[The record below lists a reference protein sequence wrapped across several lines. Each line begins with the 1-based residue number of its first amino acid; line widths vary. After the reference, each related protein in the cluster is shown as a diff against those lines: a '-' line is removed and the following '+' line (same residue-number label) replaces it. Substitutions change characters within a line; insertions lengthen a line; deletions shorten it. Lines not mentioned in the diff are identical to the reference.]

1 MRNDF
6 KKVSFNTGS
15 LRPNELIRKQT
26 KNNILTQLKKLCGI
40 SKEKLSKERENYRR
54 NKVNEGH

>member
-6 KKVSFNTGS
+6 NGS